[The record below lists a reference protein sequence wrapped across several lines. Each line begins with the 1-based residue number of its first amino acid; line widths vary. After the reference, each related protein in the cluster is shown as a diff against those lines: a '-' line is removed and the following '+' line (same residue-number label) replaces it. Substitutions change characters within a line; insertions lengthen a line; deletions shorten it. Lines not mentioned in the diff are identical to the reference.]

1 MKVLRNFVVS
11 FSLTYVL
18 LHTDGPVNQVSLQR
32 GLFYI
37 YIYIEREREREREK
51 MSTAGSATT
60 Q

>member
-1 MKVLRNFVVS
+1 VVS